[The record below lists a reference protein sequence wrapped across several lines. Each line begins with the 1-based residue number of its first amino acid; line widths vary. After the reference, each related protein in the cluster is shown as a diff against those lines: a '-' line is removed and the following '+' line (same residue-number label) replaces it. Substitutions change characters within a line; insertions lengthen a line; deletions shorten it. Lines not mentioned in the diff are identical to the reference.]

1 MVDAFTQIVQ
11 ISQQLEQ
18 LLEKRFC
25 ASGRGLHEKLTSV
38 QDKFP
43 SHVCSRIR
51 RIATLR
57 NQAVHENTDL
67 AKEKLKEVKEAYN
80 YVMPALTCSDDA
92 LAKIN
97 SSLTRLQQIS
107 DDLEELLTKQY
118 GVVGHGLHAKLNNG
132 RAKIP
137 FSIQGKLRRIATLR
151 SEAANKDVAL
161 AGRVIDEA
169 TSLDTSIRA
178 LLTQKAPNNRG
189 RRNSYRREFERA
201 SRPGYRSTAPQSQKQ
216 NHSSFGYQRGAYK
229 TQSYRSKRR
238 YTQYGKKSAF
248 FSKKVCNMGIAAIA
262 LSALLIWFF
271 LFRK

>member
-38 QDKFP
+38 QDRFP

-80 YVMPALTCSDDA
+80 YVMPSLTCSDDE

-97 SSLTRLQQIS
+97 S
-107 DDLEELLTKQY
+107 
-118 GVVGHGLHAKLNNG
+118 
-132 RAKIP
+132 
-137 FSIQGKLRRIATLR
+137 
-151 SEAANKDVAL
+151 
-161 AGRVIDEA
+161 
-169 TSLDTSIRA
+169 
-178 LLTQKAPNNRG
+178 
-189 RRNSYRREFERA
+189 
-201 SRPGYRSTAPQSQKQ
+201 
-216 NHSSFGYQRGAYK
+216 
-229 TQSYRSKRR
+229 
-238 YTQYGKKSAF
+238 
-248 FSKKVCNMGIAAIA
+248 
-262 LSALLIWFF
+262 
-271 LFRK
+271 